1 MATGPVFDEVTV
13 TVNPA
18 GPVDQP
24 PVVNAGTDQTIT
36 LPASANLDGT
46 VTDDGLSTLT
56 TLWSATSGPGTVTFG
71 NASLVDTTASFSV
84 DGSYVLR
91 LTATDGTGPVFDE
104 VTVTV
109 NPAVSTDVIFADG
122 FESGNFSAWSA
133 VVDAESDLSVS
144 PGAALVGSSGMAALI
159 DNTTGMYVQDDT
171 PASEASYRARFYFD
185 PNSITMADGN
195 LHFIFTARNTTLDVV
210 RIDFP
215 QHGWNLPDARPSYVM
230 ILASISH
237 LGSRFRMLPM
247 SSSSTGMLQPAPVRT
262 MVSFTLWIG
271 RSCGMELS
279 PLSITIPSASSRLVS
294 DLTQAS
300 TLARLAR
307 SSSTPLSRTGRLISD
322 PEEWQYQENYGIIS
336 IT

>member
-1 MATGPVFDEVTV
+1 MTSGPGTVTFGNASLVDTTATFSAAGSYVLRLTATDGTGPVFDEVTV

-109 NPAVSTDVIFADG
+109 NPAVSADVIFADG

-159 DNTTGMYVQDDT
+159 DNTTGMYIQDDT

-185 PNSITMADGN
+185 PNGITMASGN
-195 LHFIFTARNTTLDVV
+195 LHFIFTARSTTLDVV
-210 RIDFP
+210 RIEFRNMGGAYQVRARVLTDTGKCIHTFLHDF
-215 QHGWNLPDARPSYVM
+215 R
-230 ILASISH
+230 
-237 LGSRFRMLPM
+237 
-247 SSSSTGMLQPAPVRT
+247 
-262 MVSFTLWIG
+262 
-271 RSCGMELS
+271 CS
-279 PLSITIPSASSRLVS
+279 PCH
-294 DLTQAS
+294 
-300 TLARLAR
+300 
-307 SSSTPLSRTGRLISD
+307 
-322 PEEWQYQENYGIIS
+322 
-336 IT
+336 